1 MRGWLT
7 VCHFYVVTRYLLTAT
22 YIAYLSEMK
31 MSTRKKSNVDL
42 LLSSFIEDELD
53 GDGGDWEPT
62 AQTELD
68 SEDVGI
74 SGLLQDWIECEG
86 MLLNM
91 INADDAGGLAGG
103 DELDKDCS
111 QLQASS
117 NEVTLSDKL
126 PVAQVSEGSRY
137 REISSVSPLSSS
149 STSLTKPSTTP
160 SHNTGADF
168 RLNDVPAT
176 DNENF
181 LNNSSEVH
189 CNKSQNGKHPRNRM
203 YSNADILSHPMNARK
218 VNSDPREFLQNQEQ
232 TMSHYRPQYRPSA
245 WNSQQRYPKQQYNFS
260 DHRKAIHYYSNQQ
273 FNGRQSIRTNN
284 QIYKNSY
291 NYEGVL
297 SGNNFLNVGSR
308 GISNWHL
315 RQEATMNN
323 SSANVTGSGPL
334 MKSNGYQMPMSFS
347 NRVREGQHIS
357 DISFHRDSNGVTRTV
372 SVDPVLQFETQNRLH
387 SSNGHKNLA
396 LSQKYAPYWDRR
408 NNMSIPSDDRN
419 RLGKSSFA
427 FGLAMQNGAIFDDLT
442 VLPPSSAH
450 DRYHGKRIAKRN
462 SIYVANGEKMKKM
475 RKNPLKKAFS
485 N

>member
-1 MRGWLT
+1 
-7 VCHFYVVTRYLLTAT
+7 
-22 YIAYLSEMK
+22 
-31 MSTRKKSNVDL
+31 MSTCKSSNVDL
-42 LLSSFIEDELD
+42 LLSSFIKDELD
-53 GDGGDWEPT
+53 VDGGDWEPT

-91 INADDAGGLAGG
+91 IAADDAGDLAGG
-103 DELDKDCS
+103 DELHKDCF

-126 PVAQVSEGSRY
+126 PVLAQVSERSRC
-137 REISSVSPLSSS
+137 REISSVSPLSNS
-149 STSLTKPSTTP
+149 STSLTKPSTI
-160 SHNTGADF
+160 SSYNTGTDC

-176 DNENF
+176 DNESF
-181 LNNSSEVH
+181 LNNSSEIH
-189 CNKSQNGKHPRNRM
+189 CNNSGNGNHPQNRM
-203 YSNADILSHPMNARK
+203 HSNADILSHPIKVRKMNS
-218 VNSDPREFLQNQEQ
+218 VPQNFPQNQEQ
-232 TMSHYRPQYRPSA
+232 TMSQYRPSG
-245 WNSQQRYPKQQYNFS
+245 WYSLQRYPERQYNFS
-260 DHRKAIHYYSNQQ
+260 DHRKAVHYYSNQQ
-273 FNGRQSIRTNN
+273 LNGRQSMRTHN

-291 NYEGVL
+291 NYEEVL
-297 SGNNFLNVGSR
+297 SGNNISNVDSR

-315 RQEATMNN
+315 RQEGPMNN
-323 SSANVTGSGPL
+323 SSANMIGSCPL
-334 MKSNGYQMPMSFS
+334 MKSNDYQMPMSFP
-347 NRVREGQHIS
+347 NRIRESRHIS

-372 SVDPVLQFETQNRLH
+372 SVDPQFETQNRLY

-396 LSQKYAPYWDRR
+396 LSREYPPYWDRQ
-408 NNMSIPSDDRN
+408 NNMSIPSDGRN
-419 RLGKSSFA
+419 RLEKSSFA

-442 VLPPSSAH
+442 VLPPPSAH
-450 DRYHGKRIAKRN
+450 DRHHGKRIAKRN